1 MKKRESFRSFALSCL
16 VEEAGAWFKLGGHTV
31 AQGGDVSPYTSLTAR
46 VKEDKRDLIPA
57 VTHVD
62 GSSRLQTVTPAAD
75 PGYHRLIS
83 AFHAATG
90 VPMVLNT
97 SFNTLPGEPIVESPR
112 DAVRSF
118 LASMGALEMLVMG
131 DYVIRRKA
139 IDVRTLLG
147 EEGKNGMRT
156 SLSFPRRAGPVRYET
171 TFAVGLG
178 DDGAVP
184 GDKF

>member
-1 MKKRESFRSFALSCL
+1 
-16 VEEAGAWFKLGGHTV
+16 
-31 AQGGDVSPYTSLTAR
+31 
-46 VKEDKRDLIPA
+46 
-57 VTHVD
+57 
-62 GSSRLQTVTPAAD
+62 
-75 PGYHRLIS
+75 
-83 AFHAATG
+83 
-90 VPMVLNT
+90 MVLNT
-97 SFNTLPGEPIVESPR
+97 TFNTLPGEPIVESPW

-118 LASMGALEMLVMG
+118 LASMGALEMLVIG

-147 EEGKNGMRT
+147 GEGKNGMRT

-171 TFAVGLG
+171 TFAVDLG